1 MAKITDLLITELDH
15 EAIGIRKAL
24 ENVPEGKNDWKPHDK
39 SMPLGLAGNDRRHHS
54 RLDRHGR
61 EYG

>member
-39 SMPLGLAGNDRRHHS
+39 SMPSATWQPLSPPPPAGS
-54 RLDRHGR
+54 TWS
-61 EYG
+61 